1 MSYIGDGIGSSE
13 PTLVR
18 IKVSAVVGLGV
29 FVLVILLPPFS
40 LSPSDGSNA
49 TRSAVVR
56 LCRRLFLFIR
66 LAVLVSLA
74 LSGLLLY
81 HIIAQ
86 GSPVPVIAASS
97 PFPLL
102 PDGKTAWLFS
112 VWRPL
117 MVVLLVGSG
126 VMAAAS
132 PTPKY
137 LCILGCSWDV
147 VQCLASAV
155 QIGDYMT
162 QMAQFAAPLQGQ
174 YSVFQIVV
182 LYWRDIFS
190 VGVSSWLLFLTVYLA
205 ILQGVATEASGPP
218 DVTSHQITSG
228 LADRPSTMT
237 GERKKRLRDQV
248 IFSKK
253 K

>member
-1 MSYIGDGIGSSE
+1 MSYIGDGIGSFE

-29 FVLVILLPPFS
+29 FVLVILFPPFS
-40 LSPSDGSNA
+40 LSPSGGSNA
-49 TRSAVVR
+49 TRWAVVR

-81 HIIAQ
+81 YIITQ

-117 MVVLLVGSG
+117 VVVLLVGSG

-218 DVTSHQITSG
+218 DVTYHQITSG